1 MDRDVLNGTD
11 DDVIRAQQARDLGHP
26 LDPEKESGRRE
37 AERQPAKARP
47 DPEEKPVRA
56 SRKGVS
62 GSSPDRR

>member
-26 LDPEKESGRRE
+26 LDPGKESRKAGKPS
-37 AERQPAKARP
+37 AESHP
-47 DPEEKPVRA
+47 DPADKPVRA

>member
-26 LDPEKESGRRE
+26 LDPGKESGRRK
-37 AERQPAKARP
+37 AGKPSAGARP
-47 DPEEKPVRA
+47 DPADKPVRA

>member
-26 LDPEKESGRRE
+26 LDPDRESARRKAE
-37 AERQPAKARP
+37 ADTSASPAG
-47 DPEEKPVRA
+47 KPVRA